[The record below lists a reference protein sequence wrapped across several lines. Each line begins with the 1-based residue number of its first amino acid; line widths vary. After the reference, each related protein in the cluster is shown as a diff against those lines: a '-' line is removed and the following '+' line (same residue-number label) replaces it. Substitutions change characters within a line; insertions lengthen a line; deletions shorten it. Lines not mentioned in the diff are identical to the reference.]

1 MSSKTN
7 YLEINRTSWNART
20 THHITSEFYDVKGFL
35 EGNTSLKSIELELLG
50 DVKGRL
56 FFICNATLVKTL
68 FL

>member
-50 DVKGRL
+50 DVKG
-56 FFICNATLVKTL
+56 
-68 FL
+68 